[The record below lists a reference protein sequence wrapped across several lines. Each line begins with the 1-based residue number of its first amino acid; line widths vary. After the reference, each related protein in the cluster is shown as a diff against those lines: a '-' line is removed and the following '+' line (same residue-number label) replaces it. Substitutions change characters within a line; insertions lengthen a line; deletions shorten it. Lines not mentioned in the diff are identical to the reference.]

1 MANSSGSITRVNL
14 TNHTVRNLQ
23 VRNFLQIN
31 WGLVLCTVLL
41 SAIGIVNMYSA
52 SSISS
57 ADGIYYAPYFNRQII
72 WIGIGFALIGLSL
85 FLDYHKLEV
94 IALAFYCF
102 VLFLLVLVHIM
113 GFSAGGAKRW
123 IDLGFVSFQPSEL
136 AKFSTLLL
144 GAKMLSKDGESLTW
158 IPLLKVGAIA
168 FVPFILVLTQP
179 DLGTSLIILLII
191 AGLVLYHGV
200 RWQVLR
206 IMLIAIPAICPL
218 LWLMLKDYQKQR
230 ILTFVDP
237 TSDPLGSGYHII
249 QSQIAIGSGEITG
262 KGFQEGTQSQ
272 FRFLPEKHTDFA
284 MAVLGEEWGFVGTF
298 VTVSLFCI
306 FLYCIFASV
315 RDSKDRFGS
324 LLCAG
329 IFFYFFWQI
338 LINICM
344 VIGLAPVVGMPLAFL
359 SYGGSAMLVNCALV
373 GIVLNVSVRGSLLKD

>member
-1 MANSSGSITRVNL
+1 MASSGSITRSNIK
-14 TNHTVRNLQ
+14 NHTVRNLQ

-31 WGLVLCTVLL
+31 LGLILCTLL
-41 SAIGIVNMYSA
+41 LAFIGLVNMYSA

-57 ADGIYYAPYFNRQII
+57 ADGIYYAPYFNRQML
-72 WIGIGFALIGLSL
+72 WVGIGFSLIGITL
-85 FLDYHKLEV
+85 FLDYHRLEV

-102 VLFLLVLVHIM
+102 IILLLILVHII

-123 IDLGFVSFQPSEL
+123 IDLGFISFQPSEF
-136 AKFSTLLL
+136 AKFSTLLM
-144 GAKMLSKDGESLTW
+144 GAKMLAKDGETLTW
-158 IPLLKVGAIA
+158 VPLFKVISIA
-168 FVPFILVLTQP
+168 TLPFILVLTQP
-179 DLGTSLIILLII
+179 DLGTSLIIVLIL
-191 AGLVLYHGV
+191 AGMVLYHGV
-200 RWQVLR
+200 KWQVLR
-206 IMLIAIPAICPL
+206 VMLVVIPSLIPL
-218 LWLMLKDYQKQR
+218 MWLMLKDYQKQR
-230 ILTFVDP
+230 ILTFLDP

-249 QSQIAIGSGEITG
+249 QSQIAIGSGEIAG

-284 MAVLGEEWGFVGTF
+284 MAVLGEEWGFIGTF

-306 FLYCIFASV
+306 FLYCIFATV

-324 LLCAG
+324 LLCSG

-344 VIGLAPVVGMPLAFL
+344 VVGLAPVVGMPLAFL
-359 SYGGSAMLVNCALV
+359 SYGGSAMLVNCVLV

>member
-1 MANSSGSITRVNL
+1 MANTGSITRANIK
-14 TNHTVRNLQ
+14 NHTVRNLQ

-31 WGLVLCTVLL
+31 WGLLLCTILL
-41 SAIGIVNMYSA
+41 SIIGLVNIYSA

-57 ADGIYYAPYFNRQII
+57 ADGIYYAPYFNRQIV
-72 WIGIGFALIGLSL
+72 WIGIGFMLIGLSL
-85 FLDYHKLEV
+85 FLDYHRLEV
-94 IALAFYCF
+94 VALAFYCF
-102 VLFLLVLVHIM
+102 VIFLLLLVHVI

-123 IDLGFVSFQPSEL
+123 IDLGFITFQPSEL

-144 GAKMLSKDGESLTW
+144 AARMLARDGETLTW
-158 IPLLKVGAIA
+158 FPLLKIIGIAIL
-168 FVPFILVLTQP
+168 PFLLVLTQP
-179 DLGTSLIILLII
+179 DLGTSLIIMLIL
-191 AGLVLYHGV
+191 AGMVLYHGV
-200 RWQVLR
+200 KWQVLR
-206 IMLIAIPAICPL
+206 VMLIAIPAIMPL
-218 LWLMLKDYQKQR
+218 MWFMLKDYQKQR
-230 ILTFVDP
+230 ILTFLDP

-249 QSQIAIGSGEITG
+249 QSQIAIGSGEIAG
-262 KGFQEGTQSQ
+262 KGFQGGTQSQ

-298 VTVSLFCI
+298 ITVSLFCI

-344 VIGLAPVVGMPLAFL
+344 VVGLAPVVGMPLAFL